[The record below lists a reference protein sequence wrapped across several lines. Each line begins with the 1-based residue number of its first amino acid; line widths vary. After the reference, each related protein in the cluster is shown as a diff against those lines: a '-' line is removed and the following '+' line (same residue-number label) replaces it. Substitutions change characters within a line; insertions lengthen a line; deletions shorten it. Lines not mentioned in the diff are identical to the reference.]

1 MVAHA
6 RADHPDECC
15 GVMAGIASGTE
26 VTVTRAV
33 PMTNA
38 ERSPTW
44 FSFDPQEQLRVWREI
59 DDADEEVVVIY
70 HSHTMTAPE
79 PSRTD
84 LQFAQ
89 GTGDALWLLV
99 STRSE
104 EDEVLAWRIVDGT
117 PVQEEI
123 VVGEG

>member
-1 MVAHA
+1 
-6 RADHPDECC
+6 
-15 GVMAGIASGTE
+15 MAGTVDGSD
-26 VTVTRAV
+26 VHVTRGI
-33 PMTNA
+33 PMVNA

-44 FSFDPQEQLRVWREI
+44 FSFDPAEQLRVWRDV

-84 LQFAQ
+84 LQFAE
-89 GTGDALWLLV
+89 GTGEALWLLV

-104 EDEVLAWRIVDGT
+104 VDEVQAWRIVEGAA
-117 PVQEEI
+117 VLEEI
-123 VVGEG
+123 VLRHG